1 MRNKEILQFVTT
13 WMDLEYIYLSQ
24 KKANILCY
32 HFSVE
37 SKKAELKKK
46 ESRMLVT
53 RVWAVEELGRCWFI
67 GTNFHLEDDLMQSI
81 VITANDNKLYNSLI
95 YQSKRETIFLVFLT
109 RKVYLN
115 CLILLF
121 FSFFFTTT

>member
-1 MRNKEILQFVTT
+1 M
-13 WMDLEYIYLSQ
+13 
-24 KKANILCY
+24 
-32 HFSVE
+32 E

-53 RVWAVEELGRCWFI
+53 MVWAVEELGRCWFI

-95 YQSKRETIFLVFLT
+95 YQSKRETIFLVVLT

-121 FSFFFTTT
+121 FSFFLQQLKKELILHKMLSNHSLKTSNGLKESNW

>member
-53 RVWAVEELGRCWFI
+53 RVWAVEELGRCWFTAAVNQNADT
-67 GTNFHLEDDLMQSI
+67 GNPVCAYRVAQDRSDQS
-81 VITANDNKLYNSLI
+81 SH
-95 YQSKRETIFLVFLT
+95 
-109 RKVYLN
+109 
-115 CLILLF
+115 
-121 FSFFFTTT
+121 